1 MHRHTSHLLF
11 VLIAVFMLFG
21 CTDTVEVP
29 NTPQETQPIQK
40 PAQPTLVSRIAF
52 GSCNK
57 HDLPQ
62 PLWQPILSNKP
73 DLWIWLGDIV
83 YADTDNMK
91 VMQRK
96 YEAVK
101 ANPGYQALLKTTP
114 VIGTWDDHDYGK
126 NNAGKEYQQKVESQ
140 QQLLNFLDEPA
151 NSERRQ
157 QAGVYTAYTYGT
169 VGKQVKVF
177 LLDTRY
183 HRETPGKNSDL
194 LGEQQWKWLESELK
208 NSKAQINVIV
218 SSIQVLPEQ
227 HKYEKWAKFPKA
239 RQRLFDLMAKTK
251 ANGVIFLSGDRH
263 FAEISKMKTNSLPYP
278 LYEITSS
285 GLTHSWE
292 KLEKEPN
299 QYRQGN
305 FFKELHF
312 GLMEIDWNSKP
323 VSLKLQIRDKKN
335 QVQLEQKVNL
345 SELSFTSK
353 K

>member
-1 MHRHTSHLLF
+1 
-11 VLIAVFMLFG
+11 MLFG
-21 CTDTVEVP
+21 CTDTPEVS
-29 NTPQETQPIQK
+29 NTPAQPQPIEK
-40 PAQPTLVSRIAF
+40 PAQPTVVSRIAF

-62 PLWQPILSNKP
+62 PLWQPIISSKP
-73 DLWIWLGDIV
+73 DLWIWLGDII
-83 YADTDNMK
+83 YGDTSDMK

-96 YEAVK
+96 YQAEK

-126 NNAGKEYQQKVESQ
+126 NNAGKEYKKKAESQ
-140 QQLLNFLDEPA
+140 QELLDFLDEPA
-151 NSERRQ
+151 DSERRQ

-169 VGKQVKVF
+169 VGKQVKVI

-183 HRETPGKNSDL
+183 HRDTPGKNSDI
-194 LGEQQWKWLESELK
+194 LGEQQWNWLEKELK
-208 NSKAQINVIV
+208 NSQAQINLIV
-218 SSIQVLPEQ
+218 SSIQVLPEE
-227 HKYEKWAKFPKA
+227 HKNEKWENFPKS
-239 RQRLFDLMAKTK
+239 RQRLFDLIAETK
-251 ANGVIFLSGDRH
+251 SPGVIFISGDRH
-263 FAEISKMKTNSLPYP
+263 FAEISKMKTGSIPYP

-299 QYRQGN
+299 KYRQGQ
-305 FFKELHF
+305 FFKYLHF

-323 VSLKLQIRDKKN
+323 VLLKLQIRDENN
-335 QVQLEQKVNL
+335 QVKLEQKVNL